1 MIEILK
7 TCLVQ
12 EVDKTQSEIPDYT
25 TLQMVQDKL
34 LDKINIR
41 AKGYSFSTIKYL
53 NLSNL
58 NISPMFMEFVVNQI
72 FPKLYA
78 IELVNVKFHKNS
90 K

>member
-1 MIEILK
+1 
-7 TCLVQ
+7 
-12 EVDKTQSEIPDYT
+12 
-25 TLQMVQDKL
+25 MVQDKL

>member
-1 MIEILK
+1 LIEILK
-7 TCLVQ
+7 TCLIQ